1 MTKRELRDVDGLLI
15 LDKPSGLTSNKCL
28 QQVKHLLRAAKAG
41 HTGALDPLASGVLP
55 LCFGEATKISQ
66 FLLDSDKSYRAR
78 IKLGITT
85 TTGDSEGDTVAITD
99 VPAIASAHIEAVLQR
114 FRGVITQQ
122 PSIYSAL
129 KQNGV
134 PLYKLARAGKE
145 IEPKFRDVTIH
156 ALQLLAHDGTELE
169 IEVSCSKGTYV
180 RTLAEDIGKA
190 LGTGAH
196 ITALRRLKAGPFA
209 LEASLTMDEMVRLA
223 ESGELD
229 ARLLAP
235 DQAISDMPSVL
246 LDAEQ
251 TRRLRQG
258 QVVIQTKFAGSANV
272 RVYCGAEFVGL
283 GEIGEGQLWAKRLLK
298 YESLQAGFSP
308 PPSRGQALKPRE

>member
-1 MTKRELRDVDGLLI
+1 MSGARRETRDVDGLLI

-28 QQVKHLLRAAKAG
+28 QQVKHLLRAAKGG

-55 LCFGEATKISQ
+55 LCFGEATKVSQ
-66 FLLDSDKSYRAR
+66 FLLDSDKVYRAR
-78 IKLGITT
+78 IRLGVTT
-85 TTGDSEGDTVAITD
+85 ATGDSEGDILSTTV
-99 VPAIASAHIEAVLQR
+99 VPALAAAQIEAVLAQ

-145 IEPKFRDVTIH
+145 IEPKFRDVTIYE
-156 ALQLLAHDGTELE
+156 LRLLAHEGEEFE

-196 ITALRRLKAGPFA
+196 ITALRRVKAGPFVLA
-209 LEASLTMDEMVRLA
+209 HSLTLEAMVALA
-223 ESGELD
+223 AAGELEQ
-229 ARLLAP
+229 RLIAP
-235 DQAISDMPSVL
+235 DQAIEDLPSVQ

-251 TRRLRQG
+251 TQRLRQG
-258 QVVIQTKFAGSANV
+258 QVVALAGHAAAPDV
-272 RVYCGAEFVGL
+272 RVYCAGEFIGL
-283 GEIGEGQLWAKRLLK
+283 GELRENLLSAKRLLK
-298 YESLQAGFSP
+298 Y
-308 PPSRGQALKPRE
+308 

>member
-1 MTKRELRDVDGLLI
+1 MLNARKIIRFVDGLLI
-15 LDKPSGLTSNKCL
+15 LDKASGLTSNKCL
-28 QQVKHLLRAAKAG
+28 QQVKHLLHAAKAG

-66 FLLDSDKSYRAR
+66 FLLDSDKVYHAR
-78 IKLGITT
+78 IRLGVSTA
-85 TTGDSEGDTVAITD
+85 TGDSEGSIVATCA
-99 VPAIASAHIEAVLQR
+99 VPAFSAEQIEAVLQI

-134 PLYKLARAGKE
+134 PLYKLARTGKH

-156 ALQLLAHDGTELE
+156 KLTLLSHEGADLE
-169 IEVSCSKGTYV
+169 IEASCSKGTYI

-196 ITALRRLKAGPFA
+196 ITMLRRLKAGPFA
-209 LEASLTMDEMVRLA
+209 LAASLTLEQMLA
-223 ESGELD
+223 LAAEGKLETKLI
-229 ARLLAP
+229 AP
-235 DQAISDMPSVL
+235 DQAIKDLPSVQ

-251 TRRLRQG
+251 TRCLRQG
-258 QVVIQTKFAGSANV
+258 KTVMLSGILPAADV
-272 RVYCGAEFVGL
+272 RVYCAEEFIGL
-283 GEIGEGQLWAKRLLK
+283 AALHEGGMLQAKRLLK
-298 YESLQAGFSP
+298 YGSLD
-308 PPSRGQALKPRE
+308 

>member
-1 MTKRELRDVDGLLI
+1 MSGTKRETRDVDGLLI
-15 LDKPSGLTSNKCL
+15 LDKPSGQTSNKCL
-28 QQVKHLLRAAKAG
+28 QHVKHLLRAAKAG

-55 LCFGEATKISQ
+55 LCFGEATKVSQ
-66 FLLDSDKSYRAR
+66 FLLDSDKVYRAR
-78 IKLGITT
+78 VKLGITT
-85 TTGDSEGDTVAITD
+85 TTSDSEGEVLTTMK
-99 VPAIASAHIEAVLQR
+99 VPALSSAQVEAVLAQ

-156 ALQLLAHDGTELE
+156 KLDLLALDGDELD

-196 ITALRRLKAGPFA
+196 IIALRRLKAGPFA
-209 LEASLTMDEMVRLA
+209 LASSLTMA
-223 ESGELD
+223 ELEQLVSAGSLD
-229 ARLLAP
+229 ARLIPADKAVAHL
-235 DQAISDMPSVL
+235 PSVQL
-246 LDAEQ
+246 AVDQ
-251 TRRLRQG
+251 TRCLRQG
-258 QVVIQTKFAGSANV
+258 KVVPLGDVSASDV
-272 RVYCGAEFVGL
+272 RVYCGDEFIGL
-283 GEIGEGQLWAKRLLK
+283 GEVDVDGTLRAKRLMQYDSTL
-298 YESLQAGFSP
+298 
-308 PPSRGQALKPRE
+308 

>member
-1 MTKRELRDVDGLLI
+1 MPGPKRETREVDGLLV

-28 QQVKHLLRAAKAG
+28 QQVKHLLHAAKAG

-55 LCFGEATKISQ
+55 LCFGEATKVSQ
-66 FLLDSDKSYRAR
+66 FLLDSDKVYRATV
-78 IKLGITT
+78 KLGITT
-85 TTGDSEGDTVAITD
+85 TTGDSEGEVLSKAS
-99 VPAIASAHIEAVLQR
+99 VPVLSTAQVEATLAK

-145 IEPKFRDVTIH
+145 IEPKFRDVTIYK
-156 ALQLLAHDGTELE
+156 LDLLVFAGDVLE

-180 RTLAEDIGKA
+180 RTLAEDIGKT

-209 LEASLTMDEMVRLA
+209 LESSLKMAEMETLASAGT
-223 ESGELD
+223 LD
-229 ARLLAP
+229 ARLIPL
-235 DQAISDMPSVL
+235 DTAISHLPSVQ

-251 TRRLRQG
+251 TRCLRQG
-258 QVVIQTKFAGSANV
+258 KTVPLAAAAAQDV
-272 RVYCGAEFVGL
+272 RVYCGEEFIGL
-283 GEIGEGQLWAKRLLK
+283 GELDAEGLLHAKRLLK
-298 YESLQAGFSP
+298 YDSSP
-308 PPSRGQALKPRE
+308 RPAPG